1 MNLKKALSEK
11 GKDRATLNLWIFGI
25 AATIITY
32 MMLIDGPADA
42 RLESEYAE
50 FFETPCI
57 KPWEKTLA
65 REWGED
71 WINQVKQTI
80 MDQSS
85 DHPPDYRKAIYEV
98 HRMDCSRLKK
108 SGAVRDIAEVK
119 KKARLSLARKRAK
132 RAPVKTE
139 VAIEKGAD
147 IDSSLNDDRF
157 INPVVGLIRGDGY
170 SCNSVSSIK
179 VHSDTHPIR
188 ISVVCNM
195 GRDKYKVRIDSGNI
209 VQVAQL

>member
-11 GKDRATLNLWIFGI
+11 GKDRATLNLWILGI
-25 AATIITY
+25 TATIITCI
-32 MMLIDGPADA
+32 MLMDGPADT

-85 DHPPDYRKAIYEV
+85 DYPPDYRKEIYKV
-98 HRMDCSRLKK
+98 HMQDCERVKK
-108 SGAVRDIAEVK
+108 RGAVRDMAEVNK
-119 KKARLSLARKRAK
+119 KVRLSLARKQLK
-132 RAPVKTE
+132 RTPAKTE
-139 VAIEKGAD
+139 VVIERGAD
-147 IDSSLNDDRF
+147 IDSYLNDDRF

-188 ISVVCNM
+188 ISVVCNG

-209 VQVAQL
+209 SQVARL